1 MADPE
6 EPKGSLGEAMQK
18 AAPYLSLGWN
28 FALTMGVG
36 TAIGYWLD
44 RRLKTSPYLLLA
56 GMALGLLAAFVGF
69 FRVVLPPKG
78 KDGKE

>member
-1 MADPE
+1 
-6 EPKGSLGEAMQK
+6 MQK

-28 FALTMGVG
+28 FAVSVGAG

-44 RRLKTSPYLLLA
+44 KRFKTSPWLLLA
-56 GMALGLLAAFVGF
+56 GMALGLTAAFVGF
-69 FRVVLPPKG
+69 FRVVMPPKG